1 VAAHRVGLCPRR
13 QPCRSCRCPRS
24 DALGAVRAAR
34 TAQVFGTL
42 ALVGL
47 AVSFIGYE
55 LTAYAFCVA

>member
-1 VAAHRVGLCPRR
+1 VC
-13 QPCRSCRCPRS
+13 
-24 DALGAVRAAR
+24 AAR

-55 LTAYAFCVA
+55 LAAYAFCVA